1 MSTTLTF
8 NEERRLI
15 GRRGIHERR
24 IPADRRK
31 ATQRVE
37 SPQRA
42 TNKYHLARYILGSVF
57 AVVLS
62 IIVLVVT
69 GLFGGASS
77 TFMQVILIATIVF
90 AYLVAFKRGF
100 YS

>member
-8 NEERRLI
+8 NEERRLV

-24 IPADRRK
+24 IAAERRK
-31 ATQRVE
+31 ATQIVE
-37 SPQRA
+37 SSLRA
-42 TNKYHLARYILGSVF
+42 INKYNLGRYLLGSVF
-57 AVVLS
+57 AVVIS
-62 IIVLVVT
+62 IIVLVFT

-77 TFMQVILIATIVF
+77 TVTQIILIATIVF

-100 YS
+100 YY